1 MRLGALAPQQ
11 TPDQPGPATPIFY
24 PPSKEFWFEIDAEST
39 VVFSYLVMCAARSQ
53 EVLQLKL
60 GEEPR
65 MGKKVSNK
73 MIQLNSTATLNQLP
87 GYVNK
92 CVFVLRQGLLRSF
105 RLGWNWLF
113 KQG

>member
-24 PPSKEFWFEIDAEST
+24 PPSKEFWFEIDAGST

-65 MGKKVSNK
+65 MGNQARWCGEQWFS
-73 MIQLNSTATLNQLP
+73 MFLMLSDPLIQLLML
-87 GYVNK
+87 
-92 CVFVLRQGLLRSF
+92 
-105 RLGWNWLF
+105 
-113 KQG
+113 